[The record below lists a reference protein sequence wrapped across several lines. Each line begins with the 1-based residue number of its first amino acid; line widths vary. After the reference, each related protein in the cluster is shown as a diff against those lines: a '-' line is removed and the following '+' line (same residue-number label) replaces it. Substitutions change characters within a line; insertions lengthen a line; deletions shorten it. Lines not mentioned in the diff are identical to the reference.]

1 MPGIG
6 VWDNSKPCVDRAN
19 IRLLQELTDDTS
31 YEAFYSG
38 LRLSALLV
46 YCQPEIHLDLY

>member
-6 VWDNSKPCVDRAN
+6 VCDNSKPCVGRAG

-31 YEAFYSG
+31 NEAFYSE

-46 YCQPEIHLDLY
+46 YSQPEIHLDLY